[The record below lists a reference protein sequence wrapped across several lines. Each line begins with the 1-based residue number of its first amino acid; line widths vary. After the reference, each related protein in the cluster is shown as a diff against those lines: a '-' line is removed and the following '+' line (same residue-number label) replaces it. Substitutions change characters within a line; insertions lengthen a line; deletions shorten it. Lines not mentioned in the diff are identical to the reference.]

1 MSYCIDRTV
10 DLTKVLSIFQH
21 LDVGKEFDSK
31 QFPSRKME
39 IKVEDNKI
47 LPPTSPF
54 LSSPQLTLDIK
65 DFKKR
70 GGSGVLVVFILS
82 LQPVFWNQSNLG
94 KTS

>member
-1 MSYCIDRTV
+1 MQRIHCTPHADACQTETMSYCIDRTV

-21 LDVGKEFDSK
+21 LNVGKEFDSK

-54 LSSPQLTLDIK
+54 LSSPQLSLDIK
-65 DFKKR
+65 D
-70 GGSGVLVVFILS
+70 
-82 LQPVFWNQSNLG
+82 
-94 KTS
+94 